1 MSRIET
7 PRVRTAAVHHARRL
21 TGQVASLPTMI
32 AANRSL
38 DDVAQQIVAARGS
51 LDALLLRLI
60 LLDLLASTATPRARA
75 DVERCL
81 RLGLGRRRAES
92 GAQRA
97 PTGIG

>member
-1 MSRIET
+1 VSGIET

-21 TGQVASLPTMI
+21 TGQVAALPTMI

-38 DDVAQQIVAARGS
+38 EDIAQQIVAARGS

-60 LLDLLASTATPRARA
+60 LLDLLASPATPKARV
-75 DVERCL
+75 DVERGL

-92 GAQRA
+92 RAHRA